1 MNTFM
6 LVLPAAFVFGL
17 IGISVPGIR
26 PTAAVVLAIS
36 LALITYIVR
45 H

>member
-1 MNTFM
+1 
-6 LVLPAAFVFGL
+6 VFGL

-26 PTAAVVLAIS
+26 PTAAVVLALSTSMIW
-36 LALITYIVR
+36 YIVR